1 MKRTQ
6 LRRGLILVSALAF
19 CLSLLPAMGASAE
32 TKLRKYSLVQ
42 LAKIVKGEGYGKVSI
57 HEDHLRFKAD
67 GRTFALYRYDD
78 GDLQMYYGIT
88 GVVISADDVNTW
100 NRDYRLSRA
109 YTDDDGDPVLEA
121 DLLANAGMNE
131 KIVTEFIKVFV
142 DSSTRY
148 RIFVLKHD
156 RGKDEVP
163 AAAPPASP
171 RA

>member
-1 MKRTQ
+1 MEPQRT
-6 LRRGLILVSALAF
+6 LSSAGIAV
-19 CLSLLPAMGASAE
+19 LLLCGAAGC
-32 TKLRKYSLVQ
+32 KY
-42 LAKIVKGEGYGKVSI
+42 
-57 HEDHLRFKAD
+57 
-67 GRTFALYRYDD
+67 TN
-78 GDLQMYYGIT
+78 
-88 GVVISADDVNTW
+88 DDVNTW

-131 KIVTEFIKVFV
+131 EIVTEFIKVFI

-148 RIFVLKHD
+148 LIFVMKHD
-156 RGKDEVP
+156 RGEDEVP